1 MADAAPKRF
10 IKFIPSPEAD
20 HLRAN
25 HPWAFLLLNL
35 IASRVRRTPS
45 LVLGLEVSQAY
56 VGDSKAIGATRSQYR
71 YALKV
76 LEKICAIQI
85 SKTHKSNQFTTN
97 RITKNLKNNQF
108 TTNQMT
114 KPGTVVTLLNSVYYD
129 VNLYDENTGCDQS
142 TTNQRPINDHK
153 QDREERKIDKKDP
166 ILPFLTE
173 IENHLNRLE
182 LRDGVI
188 FYVIEKMKQS
198 WKSGEIKA
206 RNPAGLIKYAVTCAR
221 SRNAKIVDESVY
233 EKEKDLRNGTS
244 DSSSGLRDHR
254 EELTIQNRKAAKA
267 FSEFQENGLR
277 VIPREFFME
286 IVEYRDFKHNFQ
298 EFDWSSNAHYHKKQC
313 NLSYSDPNWNE
324 IVKDFHTENEKI
336 VAIQ

>member
-1 MADAAPKRF
+1 MSSKRF
-10 IKFIPSPEAD
+10 IKLITSEKAD
-20 HLRAN
+20 YLQESFPN
-25 HPWAFLLLNL
+25 CFLLFSY
-35 IASRVRRTPS
+35 IARHAVNKDNPLT
-45 LVLGLEVSQAY
+45 GLKSGDCI
-56 VGDSKAIGATRSQYR
+56 VGSMTTSKKAGLTRSQYR
-71 YALKV
+71 TALQKLKDLKLIKTV
-76 LEKICAIQI
+76 YKHKFEKPQNLAIKIAIKSELINIIDSDVYDVRFIDGRHQNDHLVAIQSPYTEI
-85 SKTHKSNQFTTN
+85 EKKD
-97 RITKNLKNNQF
+97 KK
-108 TTNQMT
+108 
-114 KPGTVVTLLNSVYYD
+114 
-129 VNLYDENTGCDQS
+129 
-142 TTNQRPINDHK
+142 
-153 QDREERKIDKKDP
+153 DKKDP

-244 DSSSGLRDHR
+244 DSSSGLRGHR